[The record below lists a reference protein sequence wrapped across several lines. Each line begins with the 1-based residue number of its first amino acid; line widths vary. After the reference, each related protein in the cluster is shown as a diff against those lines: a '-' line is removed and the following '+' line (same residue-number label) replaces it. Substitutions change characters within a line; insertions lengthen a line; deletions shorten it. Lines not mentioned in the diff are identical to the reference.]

1 MRSLA
6 QVITLV
12 TQWIDAYGIHHWLIF
27 RTSYRKLTLVEF
39 EPTTTEFCLDP
50 LANLAIKPWVQLD
63 LRAYIV
69 QLVQFYPFVQCRR
82 LILVFASASSNIF
95 FKQSLAEVITL
106 VPEWIDTYGIHH
118 WQIFKSS
125 YRKLAWVVFEPTT
138 TELRSDALTDWT
150 IVPWLQL
157 PLRANFVQLL
167 QFHLLVSK

>member
-1 MRSLA
+1 M
-6 QVITLV
+6 
-12 TQWIDAYGIHHWLIF
+12 G
-27 RTSYRKLTLVEF
+27 F

-63 LRAYIV
+63 LRANIV

-82 LILVFASASSNIF
+82 LILVFAFASSNIS

-106 VPEWIDTYGIHH
+106 VPESIDTYGIYH